1 MFIYTDLLSCYTHLG
16 IMKNSGYP
24 LAKRYLAK
32 TVGGQRDVSERFY
45 RFSRREAL
53 AVTTNLAAEVYHFY
67 LLKALP

>member
-1 MFIYTDLLSCYTHLG
+1 
-16 IMKNSGYP
+16 MKNSGYP

-45 RFSRREAL
+45 RFPRKEAL